1 MYVRSLSILI
11 VMMADDWL
19 TIQNEIESHTF
30 AVFSKSWCPHCKA
43 AKALIAEKFPDADV
57 SILE

>member
-1 MYVRSLSILI
+1 
-11 VMMADDWL
+11 MMADDWL